1 MPVITGFKEM
11 VTCRIMLIFGLV
23 LLTNAQL
30 DNVQQIDKLKKGFL
44 VKVNQNFNILSRK
57 RRHYYGNCL
66 NINTWYTIDGNGNT
80 IFLDRQS
87 PDCGLTAMRSFHLV
101 RNDAGSHVRYDIS
114 CCNLPLNFKCN
125 TETRNTP
132 FDNDGNGKVAF
143 LDRQFVSCPHNGFIK
158 HFHLNRQPPSKYRY
172 TYSCCTPE
180 STQRHKMNC
189 YNSHTPSSPAGRG
202 KMVDLDKHKPTCR
215 LGYFLNN
222 FKLAHPT
229 LTTMRYDYR
238 CCAFLPQ

>member
-143 LDRQFVSCPHNGFIK
+143 LDRQFVSCPHNGFI
-158 HFHLNRQPPSKYRY
+158 
-172 TYSCCTPE
+172 
-180 STQRHKMNC
+180 
-189 YNSHTPSSPAGRG
+189 
-202 KMVDLDKHKPTCR
+202 
-215 LGYFLNN
+215 
-222 FKLAHPT
+222 
-229 LTTMRYDYR
+229 
-238 CCAFLPQ
+238 